1 MTQAIFGL
9 IGVIVGAFLTLL
21 RDTWSEWRARRRHA
35 RYLAIRVVIA
45 LDKYV
50 ENCADVATDDG
61 LSQGQRNADGYLEEQ
76 VELPSAPT
84 FPQDLDWKSIDH
96 ELTYRLLSLS
106 NEAEAA
112 NRAIGFAWENAFPP
126 DFEEAF
132 EERQY
137 QYAKLGL
144 ATFALTQELR
154 EKYGIHPKKLA
165 KWNPVEHLTNAKDQV
180 EGYRRDRLQRLAASP
195 SLI

>member
-9 IGVIVGAFLTLL
+9 IGVIIGGLLTLA
-21 RDTWSEWRARRRHA
+21 RDTWSEARTRRRHA

-45 LDKYV
+45 LDRYV
-50 ENCADVATDDG
+50 ESCAAVATDDG
-61 LSQGQRNADGYLEEQ
+61 LSQGQRNQQGYLEPQ
-76 VELPSAPT
+76 VSLPPAPT
-84 FPQDLDWKSIDH
+84 FPPDLDWKSIDH
-96 ELTYRLLSLS
+96 ELTYRLLSLP
-106 NEAEAA
+106 NDADAA
-112 NRAIGFAWENAFPP
+112 NRMIGFSWENAFPP

-144 ATFALTQELR
+144 ATFKLTQELR
-154 EKYGIHPKKLA
+154 QTYDIGAPQPGA
-165 KWNPVEHLTNAKDQV
+165 WNPVEHLTKAKDDV
-180 EGYRRDRLQRLAASP
+180 EEWRRERAKRIAASP

>member
-1 MTQAIFGL
+1 
-9 IGVIVGAFLTLL
+9 LL
-21 RDTWSEWRARRRHA
+21 RDNRSEWRARQRHA

-76 VELPSAPT
+76 VALPPAPT

-96 ELTYRLLSLS
+96 ELAYRLLSLS
-106 NEAEAA
+106 NEAETA
-112 NRAIGFAWENAFPP
+112 NRMIGFASENSFPP
-126 DFEEAF
+126 DFEEVF

-154 EKYGIHPKKLA
+154 EKYDIHPQKLGE
-165 KWNPVEHLTNAKDQV
+165 WNPVEHLTKAKDQV
-180 EGYRRDRLQRLAASP
+180 EEYRRDRAQRLAASP